1 MAAHVRL
8 LAGRQAHGCSSCRYE
23 RRRKGPILRQHT
35 ATMATSVLLPCL
47 SLLHFHIPT
56 LFVPVM
62 CSKAS
67 KCSGGSSLQAV
78 PLPASHPPHPS
89 PSHPLGSL
97 SHSQAGEQ
105 QKGEEG
111 LKMPSPSS
119 HPSRGGMVC
128 GLHFHNKAEAVLR
141 WTQRVAPV
149 SLRNAGGGR
158 ELGMGG
164 ANGPCSSISILLLP
178 SQRYLFYL

>member
-47 SLLHFHIPT
+47 SLFHFHIPT

-89 PSHPLGSL
+89 PSHPLGSFPTARQESSRRGRKVSRCL
-97 SHSQAGEQ
+97 HPPPTPAEVAGFVACTFTTRQ
-105 QKGEEG
+105 RLFLDG
-111 LKMPSPSS
+111 L
-119 HPSRGGMVC
+119 RGW
-128 GLHFHNKAEAVLR
+128 L
-141 WTQRVAPV
+141 Q
-149 SLRNAGGGR
+149 
-158 ELGMGG
+158 
-164 ANGPCSSISILLLP
+164 LP
-178 SQRYLFYL
+178 

>member
-1 MAAHVRL
+1 M
-8 LAGRQAHGCSSCRYE
+8 
-23 RRRKGPILRQHT
+23 RQHT
-35 ATMATSVLLPCL
+35 AMMATSVLLPCL

-56 LFVPVM
+56 LFMSVT

-89 PSHPLGSL
+89 PSHPPGSL

-111 LKMPSPSS
+111 LELPSPPS
-119 HPSRGGMVC
+119 HPSRDGRVC
-128 GLHFHNKAEAVLR
+128 DLHFHNKAEAVLR
-141 WTQRVAPV
+141 WIRRVAPA
-149 SLRNAGGGR
+149 SLRNAGGRR

-164 ANGPCSSISILLLP
+164 ANGPCSSISILLLSP
-178 SQRYLFYL
+178 QRHLFYL